1 MFGAST
7 GGSCLLVALSTH
19 YWVQMQRQVKCMN
32 GQQHMSVC
40 CQILVLCC
48 SDVPSNS
55 NTAPSTLV
63 AHTFALCHRML
74 FINMQEEGGTMSA

>member
-1 MFGAST
+1 MSACGSEHTLLGADAETGEVYEWAST
-7 GGSCLLVALSTH
+7 
-19 YWVQMQRQVKCMN
+19 Y
-32 GQQHMSVC
+32 MSVC

-74 FINMQEEGGTMSA
+74 FINMQEEGGAVAT